1 MRIDP
6 SRARS
11 GGLAAL
17 LVLGGCAAAADHPSL
32 APRPIEKIM
41 AQPATPEIA
50 PNEPAPAADARIAP
64 LLAAA
69 RDGDARFTDQ
79 VAATRALAAAAGGAA
94 AGSEAWVQ
102 AEQAITRL
110 DALRAPV
117 TKPLAELD
125 ALVLAGV
132 RDPSLASANA
142 EVDMIDARE
151 SAEVDQIRSRL
162 SGP

>member
-1 MRIDP
+1 
-6 SRARS
+6 
-11 GGLAAL
+11 
-17 LVLGGCAAAADHPSL
+17 
-32 APRPIEKIM
+32 M
-41 AQPATPEIA
+41 AQPEAPEIA
-50 PNEPAPAADARIAP
+50 PDEAPAPADARIGP

-79 VAATRALAAAAGGAA
+79 VSATRALVAAGAGAA

-117 TKPLAELD
+117 TRAMAELD

-132 RDPSLASANA
+132 RDPALASANA
-142 EVDMIDARE
+142 EVDMIEARE
-151 SAEVDQIRSRL
+151 NAEVDQIRGRL